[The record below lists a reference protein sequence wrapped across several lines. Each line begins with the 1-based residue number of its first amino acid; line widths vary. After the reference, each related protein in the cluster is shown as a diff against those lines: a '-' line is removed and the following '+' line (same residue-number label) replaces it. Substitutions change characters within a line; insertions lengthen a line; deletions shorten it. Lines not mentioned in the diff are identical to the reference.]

1 MVSYKQKL
9 MKLAEELEVDVEL
22 CKTKKISVLTK
33 DGWERVYE
41 SVSIEIEPMDEDMGF
56 EVDLD
61 SPSALSSLN
70 IEDSYC
76 KSYTHLWKEAYERL
90 LCTPPEEFD
99 WELMG

>member
-9 MKLAEELEVDVEL
+9 MKLAEELEVWVEL
-22 CKTKKISVLTK
+22 CKSKRVEILTE
-33 DGWERVYE
+33 DGLERVYE
-41 SVSIEIEPMDEDMGF
+41 SVSIEIESMYDDMGF

-70 IEDSYC
+70 IEASYC

-99 WELMG
+99 WEMME